1 MTDLPHN
8 RIDDV
13 RIARLRPVLPPAILI
28 EQLPLSPDAE
38 TFVYLARREVSAILH
53 GMDDRMLVV
62 VGPCSIHDVDAAR
75 AYAERLAGVER
86 ALSDALLLVM
96 RGYFEKPRTRVGW
109 KGLIND
115 PHLDG
120 SFRINEAGTRLARV
134 LRVGGAEQEGGAGCD
149 SLDTIPPQSGADPVP
164 WGGIG
169 PRPTESRGPGEL
181 APGLSRPV
189 GLKNGPDGNVKI
201 AIAGVTAS

>member
-28 EQLPLSPDAE
+28 EQLPLSADAE
-38 TFVYLARREVSAILH
+38 SFVYSARREVSAILH
-53 GMDDRMLVV
+53 GLDDRLLVV

-75 AYAERLAGVER
+75 AYAERLAAVER
-86 ALSDALLLVM
+86 KLSDALLLVM
-96 RGYFEKPRTRVGW
+96 RVYFEKPRTRVGW

-120 SFRINEAGTRLARV
+120 SFRINEGLTLAR
-134 LRVGGAEQEGGAGCD
+134 GCWWG
-149 SLDTIPPQSGADPVP
+149 SPTSGCAPAASSSTPSPPSSS
-164 WGGIG
+164 
-169 PRPTESRGPGEL
+169 PTPSPGERSAL
-181 APGLSRPV
+181 APPRARS
-189 GLKNGPDGNVKI
+189 
-201 AIAGVTAS
+201 TASSPRVSPCRW